1 MQSLQSGFLNHK
13 IPLSFPASGAS
24 RQTSQRAINKQH
36 EVFEP
41 SIDWKE
47 CGTEKFIEQKLNY
60 IHWNPCKGNKLVE
73 LPEQYV
79 HSSAKFYIENE
90 QGIYAVTSYMELR
103 DINLTNSRR

>member
-1 MQSLQSGFLNHK
+1 MMQFTHGSIILKKKAISLLAMLLCQAMYML
-13 IPLSFPASGAS
+13 L
-24 RQTSQRAINKQH
+24 
-36 EVFEP
+36 
-41 SIDWKE
+41 
-47 CGTEKFIEQKLNY
+47 Y
-60 IHWNPCKGNKLVE
+60 PCKGNKLVE